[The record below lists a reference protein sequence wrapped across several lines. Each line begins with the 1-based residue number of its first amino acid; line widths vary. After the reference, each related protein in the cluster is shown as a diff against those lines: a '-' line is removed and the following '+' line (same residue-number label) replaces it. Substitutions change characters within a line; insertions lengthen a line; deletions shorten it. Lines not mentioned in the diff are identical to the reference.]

1 MTLQFP
7 AADEPI
13 LKTQPHRRHSGRQS
27 HRPFLLFVR
36 SPLDIRRGC
45 TERCAPTQSPRAR
58 ANILIRH
65 PHRHP
70 LNSLAIAKNFD
81 IISKALFLRTM
92 GIVTVL
98 CNKYAQRRIRKPA
111 FS

>member
-36 SPLDIRRGC
+36 SPLDIRRAA
-45 TERCAPTQSPRAR
+45 RNVALPR
-58 ANILIRH
+58 N
-65 PHRHP
+65 P
-70 LNSLAIAKNFD
+70 LGLEQIF
-81 IISKALFLRTM
+81 
-92 GIVTVL
+92 
-98 CNKYAQRRIRKPA
+98 
-111 FS
+111 